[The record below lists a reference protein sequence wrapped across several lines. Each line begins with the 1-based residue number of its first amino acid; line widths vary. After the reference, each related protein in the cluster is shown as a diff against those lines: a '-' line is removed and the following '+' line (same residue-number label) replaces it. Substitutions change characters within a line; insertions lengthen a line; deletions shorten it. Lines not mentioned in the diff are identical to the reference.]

1 MDNGKDR
8 LPASRDEINLI
19 LKAFPTAL
27 SVGVFPPVVVV
38 RFPDLPPKP
47 WPLTVAGF
55 PVVFTTKENTIG
67 FEYGRLGGSSKK
79 ALNDYD
85 AWQYVTKELFGAAI
99 ASFEQELSI
108 PILSILYLASPWI
121 VTIPDGV

>member
-1 MDNGKDR
+1 MLVIRTNQNKSTSHKVEFESFALVDYGKDR

-27 SVGVFPPVVVV
+27 SVGVFLPVVVV

-55 PVVFTTKENTIG
+55 LVVFTTKENTIG
-67 FEYGRLGGSSKK
+67 LSMVDLGVAPKKPYMTMKPGSTSRRNYST
-79 ALNDYD
+79 L
-85 AWQYVTKELFGAAI
+85 Q
-99 ASFEQELSI
+99 
-108 PILSILYLASPWI
+108 
-121 VTIPDGV
+121 